1 MYVRSKIQIS
11 SKILTSFRQG
21 GPLTAKRTPQKPS
34 KIMVNCLSILEQI
47 IGFFVPNSFE
57 AILFGAFYTCP
68 KLKYGGNSW
77 Y

>member
-1 MYVRSKIQIS
+1 
-11 SKILTSFRQG
+11 
-21 GPLTAKRTPQKPS
+21 
-34 KIMVNCLSILEQI
+34 MVNFLSILEQI
-47 IGFFVPNSFE
+47 IGFLVPNSFE